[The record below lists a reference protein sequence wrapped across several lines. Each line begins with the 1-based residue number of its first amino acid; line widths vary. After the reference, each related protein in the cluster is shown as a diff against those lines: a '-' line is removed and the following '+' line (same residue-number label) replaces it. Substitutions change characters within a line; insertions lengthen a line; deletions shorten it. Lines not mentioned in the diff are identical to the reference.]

1 MSTDY
6 EPMPRD
12 KMVIF
17 EGAGAPTLYDA
28 AMSTGRRHVD
38 DEPIDDFFSEA
49 IVTRSSTAVPYRQ
62 QGEDGMSLVRLAFP
76 PGAMLPRHSHSA
88 DCLYYI
94 VSGAIVVGR
103 RELGPG
109 DGFYVPADQP
119 YGYRV
124 GNEGV
129 SLLEFR
135 QSTAFD
141 TTFHEKDPARF
152 RAKAEAALAEAA
164 ASSTDAAAGD

>member
-6 EPMPRD
+6 EPRPRD
-12 KMVIF
+12 EMVIF
-17 EGAGAPTLYDA
+17 EGAGAPSLYDA
-28 AMSTGRRHVD
+28 SMSTGRKHVD

-49 IVTRSSTAVPYRQ
+49 IVTKSSTAVPYRQ
-62 QGEDGMSLVRLAFP
+62 QGRDGMSLVRLDFP

-94 VSGAIVVGR
+94 VSGGIVMGR

-124 GNEGV
+124 GNDGV

-152 RAKAEAALAEAA
+152 RAKAEAAIAK
-164 ASSTDAAAGD
+164 ASARSADGARAD